1 MDAAKKDKLEKKAEN
16 GDVIKQGQGE
26 SKLDSRKFFIT
37 SAGLILVALIIAIA
51 AIQGLVTKDNLSG
64 ILTAITGIVGGY
76 VIGQGYADGQA
87 AKKPDAKKT

>member
-1 MDAAKKDKLEKKAEN
+1 MDVAKQAVLEQKAKS

-26 SKLDSRKFFIT
+26 SKLESRKFVIT
-37 SAGLILVALIIAIA
+37 LAGLLLVALIIVIGAT
-51 AIQGLVTKDNLSG
+51 QGLVTKENFSG

-87 AKKPDAKKT
+87 AKKPDKN